1 MDGPDGL
8 NGYWHDLRKEERFFS
23 RRNFGGGSLMVWG
36 AFSSVG
42 QLEIQFASTRMN
54 STDYTNVLRSSLL
67 PYLRDNAD
75 RKWIFQQDNA
85 PIHKSNFTKNWLSQ
99 KGIEALTWPA
109 CSPDL
114 NPMEN
119 IWGILV
125 RRIYANQR
133 QFDTIEALKR
143 EIIVQWDNLDLNLLN
158 KLALSMNKRTFELIK
173 ANGNQI
179 NY

>member
-1 MDGPDGL
+1 M
-8 NGYWHDLRKEERFFS
+8 
-23 RRNFGGGSLMVWG
+23 
-36 AFSSVG
+36 
-42 QLEIQFASTRMN
+42 
-54 STDYTNVLRSSLL
+54 L
-67 PYLRDNAD
+67 PYI
-75 RKWIFQQDNA
+75 KV
-85 PIHKSNFTKNWLSQ
+85 TSQ